1 MNNREK
7 EILRI
12 LRHNPLLQQNEIAD
26 ILQISRSRVAAHIM
40 DLMRKGAIKGKGYIL
55 TEQAYCVVL
64 GAVNMDIRGMADIH
78 YPQTVSSPG
87 SIHCS
92 AGGVGRNIAHN
103 LALLGRNVHLISA
116 VGNDFY
122 GETLLEQTRQAGVNI
137 SSCIRLH
144 GHNTSTYLSVANP
157 QEETV
162 MAINDTHILQHL
174 TPQLLNGSRNL
185 IHHSGVVLADCNLT
199 PEALEWVFTV
209 ADGIPVFIDTVS
221 EFKATRVKSWLPHIH
236 TLKPTQ
242 KELGILWGSPVN
254 NETDRLNAVNALHQQ
269 GVQQIFVWTED
280 ESVFCSQREG
290 EQFLLTPPVHT
301 VVDSFG
307 ADDGFMAGL
316 LYSFLER
323 SSFRESAH
331 FAMACAAL
339 SRASASINN
348 PTLSVNNAQYLLKKS
363 RGNTRDCIFMPAQ

>member
-1 MNNREK
+1 MNDREK
-7 EILRI
+7 QILKILR
-12 LRHNPLLQQNEIAD
+12 RNPLIQQNEIAD

-55 TEQAYCVVL
+55 TEQAYCVVV
-64 GAVNMDIRGMADIH
+64 GAINMDIRGMADIH
-78 YPQTVSSPG
+78 YPQAASNPG

-103 LALLGRNVHLISA
+103 LALLGRDVHLISA
-116 VGNDFY
+116 VGSDFY

-144 GHNTSTYLSVANP
+144 GHNTSTYLSIANQ

-162 MAINDTHILQHL
+162 LAINDTHILQQL
-174 TPQLLNGSRNL
+174 TPQLLNSSRDL
-185 IHHSGVVLADCNLT
+185 IRHSGVVLADCNLT

-209 ADGIPVFIDTVS
+209 ADEIPVFVDTVS
-221 EFKATRVKSWLPHIH
+221 EFKATKVKTWFTRIH
-236 TLKPTQ
+236 TLKLTQ
-242 KELGILWGSPVN
+242 KELEILWGQPIN
-254 NETDRLNAVNALHQQ
+254 GDADRARAVNALHQQ
-269 GVQQIFVWTED
+269 GIRQMFVCLED
-280 ESVFCSQREG
+280 ESVFCSQRDS
-290 EQFLLTPPVHT
+290 EQFLLTPPAYT

-316 LYSFLER
+316 IYSFLEG
-323 SSFRESAH
+323 SEFRESAN

-339 SRASASINN
+339 SRASVSINN
-348 PTLSVNNAQYLLKKS
+348 PTLSADNALYLL
-363 RGNTRDCIFMPAQ
+363 NTAQV